1 MQEGYKLHE
10 VDEFTW
16 DDLDRLEEIYKP
28 KKQYIDEVFPFL
40 FQKGGYCMA
49 GNLGHLAATVGLDI
63 NPFLTNER
71 VLKSMIRSTANAL
84 RAQDMAFRSSGNN
97 AASALS

>member
-1 MQEGYKLHE
+1 
-10 VDEFTW
+10 
-16 DDLDRLEEIYKP
+16 
-28 KKQYIDEVFPFL
+28 
-40 FQKGGYCMA
+40 MA

-84 RAQDMAFRSSGNN
+84 RAQDMAFKNSGNN
-97 AASALS
+97 AASAAQKYKLMEAQMKNLNALAKQNVQPSIL